1 MNRASAIL
9 VALSVISIHPAGAQL
24 APTEKTAAI
33 NITSTTTTQL
43 VASSGLTEIYVR
55 SWDVLA
61 NSAGGF
67 TLEYGTTTAQP
78 CDTGTTALTGT
89 YSFATG
95 SGISRSGGFL
105 PLFSIPQG
113 NALCAAISGA
123 SASFAGSVSYTQ
135 D

>member
-1 MNRASAIL
+1 MHRVSVIL
-9 VALSVISIHPAGAQL
+9 IALSVIAIHPAGAQL

-33 NITSTTTTQL
+33 NITSAATTQL
-43 VASSGLTEIYVR
+43 VASSGSTEIYVR

-67 TLEYGTTTAQP
+67 TLEYGTTTAHP
-78 CDTGTTALTGT
+78 CDKGTTALTGT
-89 YSFATG
+89 YSLATG

-105 PLFSIPQG
+105 PLFTIPQG
-113 NALCAAISGA
+113 NALCVASSGP